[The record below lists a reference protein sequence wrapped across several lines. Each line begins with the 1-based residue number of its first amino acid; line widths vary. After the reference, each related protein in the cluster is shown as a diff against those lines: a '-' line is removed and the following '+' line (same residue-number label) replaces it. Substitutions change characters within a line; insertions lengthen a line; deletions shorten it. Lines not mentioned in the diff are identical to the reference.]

1 MFSKQPNKPGASR
14 PEPKFDSPAAAT
26 PTESPTARKSPKV
39 ASLVA
44 ENMTIEGG
52 VSGEGELHVDG
63 VVRGDIRVSKLTIG
77 DTGHVE
83 GSIYAEAVEARGRVI
98 GAITAKQVRLYGTSY
113 VDGDITHEQLA
124 METGAFFQGRSLKF
138 QRPAAPAGQANAAPA
153 PAPSAQTAAD
163 REEKPAPV
171 AATGGAPQPK
181 PVF

>member
-1 MFSKQPNKPGASR
+1 MFSKQQSKPGAGR
-14 PEPKFDSPAAAT
+14 TEPKFEAPTTTAT
-26 PTESPTARKSPKV
+26 DASSARKSPKV

-63 VVRGDIRVSKLTIG
+63 VVRGDIRVNKLTIG

-138 QRPAAPAGQANAAPA
+138 QRPAAPAGQANASPAPDSAAKPAAEQDSKPA
-153 PAPSAQTAAD
+153 PAAA
-163 REEKPAPV
+163 A
-171 AATGGAPQPK
+171 GGAPQPK